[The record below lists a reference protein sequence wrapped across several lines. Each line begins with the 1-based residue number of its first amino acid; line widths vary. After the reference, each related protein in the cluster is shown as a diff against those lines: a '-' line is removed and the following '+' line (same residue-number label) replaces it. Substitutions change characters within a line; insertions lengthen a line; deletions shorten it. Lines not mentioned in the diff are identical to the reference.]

1 MVILSILTLSGC
13 LNSPNK
19 DPYKAHWTTNVIKTI
34 MMINPKLVR
43 EREQEELN
51 WWQYLD
57 C

>member
-1 MVILSILTLSGC
+1 
-13 LNSPNK
+13 
-19 DPYKAHWTTNVIKTI
+19 